1 MNTLELAQ
9 KLAEAREVVDEA
21 IVKNCPVPV
30 IYADKDGK
38 WCRVNEPMEK
48 LLAAEADELLGNRWQ
63 KFNKAG
69 KKEWDA
75 AIKSRQDT
83 VRVYLK
89 FKAAD
94 AREVATFGSLIR
106 LTNGGYIAFILP
118 ICEHP
123 TGCPVHGFLLH
134 NIESNGSNAAQ
145 VRG

>member
-30 IYADKDGK
+30 FYADKDGK

-48 LLAAEADELLGNRWQ
+48 LLAAESDELLGARWL
-63 KFNKAG
+63 KFSKG
-69 KKEWDA
+69 SKKDWDA
-75 AIKSRQDT
+75 AIKAKQDAA
-83 VRVYLK
+83 RLYLK

-94 AREVATFGSLIR
+94 AREVAAFISLIR
-106 LTNGGYIAFILP
+106 LMNGGFIGFVLP

-134 NIESNGSNAAQ
+134 NIEANGTNAAQ
-145 VRG
+145 ERG

>member
-30 IYADKDGK
+30 FYADKDGK

-48 LLAAEADELLGNRWQ
+48 LLAAESDELLGNRWM
-63 KFNKAG
+63 KFAKGG

-75 AIKSRQDT
+75 AIKGKQDT
-83 VRVYLK
+83 TKLFMK

-94 AREVATFGSLIR
+94 ARETAAYVSLIR
-106 LTNGGYIAFILP
+106 LTNGGFIGFVLP

-134 NIESNGSNAAQ
+134 NIEANGTNAAQ
-145 VRG
+145 ERG

>member
-30 IYADKDGK
+30 FYADKEGK

-48 LLAAEADELLGNRWQ
+48 LLAAESDELLANRWS
-63 KFNKAG
+63 KFCKAG
-69 KKEWDA
+69 KKDLEA
-75 AIKSRQDT
+75 AVKSKQDT
-83 VRVYLK
+83 AKVYMK

-94 AREVATFGSLIR
+94 AREVAAYVSLIR
-106 LTNGGYIAFILP
+106 LTNGGYIGFVLP

-123 TGCPVHGFLLH
+123 IGCPVHGFLLH
-134 NIESNGSNAAQ
+134 NIEANGTNAAQ

>member
-1 MNTLELAQ
+1 MNTLELAH
-9 KLAEAREVVDEA
+9 KLAEVRELVDEA

-30 IYADKDGK
+30 FYADKDGK

-48 LLAAEADELLGNRWQ
+48 LLAVANDDLLAFRWQ
-63 KFNKAG
+63 AFVKAG

-75 AIKSRQDT
+75 AIRSKQDAAKLRLKLKA
-83 VRVYLK
+83 VDGREISVY
-89 FKAAD
+89 
-94 AREVATFGSLIR
+94 VSLIR
-106 LTNGGYIAFILP
+106 LSNGGYIGFVLP

-134 NIESNGSNAAQ
+134 NIESSESHAAQ